1 MRKHLL
7 IIILSGLFVSNI
19 AAQKVKIGIVAG
31 PVISSKVKTTTSS
44 VSSGDSSRDRI
55 SSPKSSFS
63 FFGGVVAAIPV
74 SKNIIFKPQLQY
86 IAKGWRI
93 EHDRVNRPHYNTKL
107 VSHWIEL
114 PLNFVYTVPAKNGRF
129 FIGLGPYVSC
139 AISGKINDSREGHD
153 KTIEFKKNDS
163 FDSTVTAN
171 RIDVGA
177 NIIGG
182 YEFRNGL
189 FISLNYSRG
198 FIDFRNDTNEAK
210 NPQNKNIVVG
220 LGIGYMFK

>member
-31 PVISSKVKTTTSS
+31 PAISSKVKTSTTS

-86 IAKGWRI
+86 IVKGWRI
-93 EHDRVNRPHYNTKL
+93 EYDRLYREDYNTKL

-139 AISGKINDSREGHD
+139 ALSGKVNDSREGRD

-163 FDSTVTAN
+163 SNTTVTAN
-171 RIDVGA
+171 RIDAGA
-177 NIIGG
+177 NIIAG

-198 FIDFRNDTNEAK
+198 FIDFRNDANEIT
-210 NPQNKNIVVG
+210 NPQNKNRVAG